1 MNRYSYKGVIILNT
15 ECKCGLHKDV
25 AKRVKAKM
33 LSDDLLFDIAEVFKI
48 FGDSTRMKIIYA
60 LKLSELCVYDLAY
73 ITNST
78 QSAISHQLRILKQA
92 KLVKSRKDGKVVFYS
107 LKDEHVTKLFQIG
120 REHVE
125 EL

>member
-1 MNRYSYKGVIILNT
+1 MDKCSCG
-15 ECKCGLHKDV
+15 CGLHEQL
-25 AKRVKAKM
+25 AKRVKNKM
-33 LSDDLLFDIAEVFKI
+33 LGDEILFDIAEVFKI
-48 FGDSTRMKIIYA
+48 FGDSTRVKIIYA
-60 LKLSELCVYDLAY
+60 LKLSELCVCDLAF

-92 KLVKSRKDGKVVFYS
+92 KLVKSRKEGKVVYYS
-107 LKDEHVTKLFQIG
+107 LKDEHVIKLFEIG

>member
-1 MNRYSYKGVIILNT
+1 MTNCT
-15 ECKCGLHKDV
+15 CGLHEEV
-25 AKRVKAKM
+25 ARKVKNKM
-33 LSDDLLFDIAEVFKI
+33 LNDEILFDIAEVFKI

-60 LKLSELCVYDLAY
+60 LKLSELCVCDLAY

-92 KLVKSRKDGKVVFYS
+92 KLVKSRKDGKVVYYS
-107 LKDEHVTKLFQIG
+107 LKDDHVIKLFQIG

>member
-1 MNRYSYKGVIILNT
+1 MLKDDILF
-15 ECKCGLHKDV
+15 E
-25 AKRVKAKM
+25 
-33 LSDDLLFDIAEVFKI
+33 IAECFKI
-48 FGDSTRMKIIYA
+48 FGDSTRIKIIYA
-60 LKLSELCVYDLAY
+60 LKLSELCVNDLAF

-92 KLVKSRKDGKVVFYS
+92 KLVKAKKIGKVVYYS
-107 LKDEHVTKLFQIG
+107 LKDNHVIKLFEIG

>member
-1 MNRYSYKGVIILNT
+1 MN
-15 ECKCGLHKDV
+15 ECNCGCGLHESL
-25 AKRVKAKM
+25 AKKVKKKM
-33 LSDDLLFDIAEVFKI
+33 LDDEVLFDIAEVFKI

-92 KLVKSRKDGKVVFYS
+92 KLVRSRKEGKVVYYS
-107 LKDEHVTKLFQIG
+107 LKDDHVIKLFEIG

>member
-1 MNRYSYKGVIILNT
+1 MNTSCDCG
-15 ECKCGLHKDV
+15 CGLHKDLV
-25 AKRVKAKM
+25 KRVKNKM
-33 LSDDLLFDIAEVFKI
+33 LSDDLLFDISEVFKI

-60 LKLSELCVYDLAY
+60 LKLSELCVCDLAY

-92 KLVKSRKDGKVVFYS
+92 KLVKSRKDGKVVYYS
-107 LKDEHVTKLFQIG
+107 LKDEHVIKLFEIG

>member
-1 MNRYSYKGVIILNT
+1 MN
-15 ECKCGLHKDV
+15 ECVCGLHSDLANK
-25 AKRVKAKM
+25 VKKKM
-33 LSDDLLFDIAEVFKI
+33 LNDDILFEIAEVFKI

-92 KLVKSRKDGKVVFYS
+92 KLVASRKEGKVVYYR
-107 LKDEHVTKLFQIG
+107 LKDDHVIKLFEIG